1 VSPFAR
7 VVAFT
12 IAAAAAAAVLVAGVV
27 ALQTEP
33 PGGAAPVP
41 KARKGAPPL
50 TLELGVRT
58 DPDAVA
64 LRRAATLYAS
74 GKRAAA
80 GRSFGRLDS
89 VEARV
94 GQAFATWPDG
104 TVDRMN
110 RLAGLHA
117 QDAVVQL
124 NLGVALFWAG
134 LPGAQDAW
142 RAAAASEPDSAYAVA
157 AGNLLHPE
165 YARGLPVFVATATLP
180 DGLDGLSPPAQLDL
194 LRRNAARSVDGKLL
208 YGTALQRLGK
218 QRSAERVFSQAARQ
232 APGDAEAQVAAAVA
246 RFDKARPADAFSRLG
261 PLTRRFPDKATV
273 RFHLGLLLLWSGE
286 VKEARTQ
293 LVRATTVEPGS
304 PLAREARKYLDELD
318 KAGVS

>member
-1 VSPFAR
+1 MSPFAR

-12 IAAAAAAAVLVAGVV
+12 IAAAAAAVVLVVGVV

-33 PGGAAPVP
+33 SGVSASVP
-41 KARKGAPPL
+41 KPRKGAPPL
-50 TLELGVRT
+50 TLELGVRN

-64 LRRAATLYAS
+64 LRRAAQLS
-74 GKRAAA
+74 GAATR
-80 GRSFGRLDS
+80 GGGGLSSPRLDS
-89 VEARV
+89 VVAR
-94 GQAFATWPDG
+94 GALAGAAAPDG

-117 QDAVVQL
+117 QDAIVQL

-134 LPGAQDAW
+134 LPGSRDAW
-142 RAAAASEPDSAYAVA
+142 RAAAASEPDSPYAVT

-180 DGLDGLSPPAQLDL
+180 AGLEGLSPPAQLDL
-194 LRRNAARSVDGKLL
+194 LRRNAARSVEGKLL
-208 YGTALQRLGK
+208 YGVALQRLGR
-218 QRSAERVFSQAARQ
+218 QRSAERVFAQAARE
-232 APGDAEAQVAAAVA
+232 APADAEAQVAAAVG

-304 PLAREARKYLDELD
+304 PLASEARKYLDELD
-318 KAGVS
+318 KAGV